1 MRELPICPVCGI
13 KAQIR
18 LRERGM
24 NMGSSELRCP
34 EGHFR
39 VGTAFHSGM
48 KNWARNWLL
57 DEWEK
62 KLKESE
68 EANNA

>member
-13 KAQIR
+13 KSQMR

-24 NMGSSELRCP
+24 NIGNSELRCP

-48 KNWARNWLL
+48 KHWARNWLL

-62 KLKESE
+62 KVKESA
-68 EANNA
+68 EASNA

>member
-1 MRELPICPVCGI
+1 MIPLPTCPKCGLQ
-13 KAQIR
+13 AQIR

-39 VGTAFHSGM
+39 VGTSFHSGM

-57 DEWEK
+57 EEWEK
-62 KLKESE
+62 KVKEAA